1 MMKLLRSVVLLGAIA
16 LGGSGVQAA
25 DNYPSRPITMLVGF
39 AAGGITDSTA
49 RMLAEE
55 LSKAL
60 GQTVIVDNRPGAG
73 GNIAAAELAR
83 AKPDGYTIMLAS
95 PGQLVVNPLTQ
106 ESLGYDRDT
115 QFTLISLANESP
127 FVFVVPPNSPFNSV
141 EELVAWGKENKGKL
155 TFGSPGLGTTMHIGG
170 EMLNV
175 FAGLD
180 AVHVPYRGGAQSTTD
195 LMAGRIDFMIDSFG
209 AVSSYIRS
217 NQLKL
222 LAVASADTL
231 PEFPD
236 VPTLAE
242 SYPGLAVSSWLGLVA
257 PPNVPDDIVA
267 KLAEAMQQAVTTP
280 RYIEMLENRGSRSAR
295 IGPEAFRTHLE
306 RERKRVEDTIV
317 KAGLKLE
324 G

>member
-1 MMKLLRSVVLLGAIA
+1 
-16 LGGSGVQAA
+16 
-25 DNYPSRPITMLVGF
+25 
-39 AAGGITDSTA
+39 
-49 RMLAEE
+49 
-55 LSKAL
+55 
-60 GQTVIVDNRPGAG
+60 
-73 GNIAAAELAR
+73 
-83 AKPDGYTIMLAS
+83 
-95 PGQLVVNPLTQ
+95 Q

-155 TFGSPGLGTTMHIGG
+155 TFGSPGLGTTKHIGG

-180 AVHVPYRGGAQSTTD
+180 AVHVPYRGRAQSTTD

-217 NQLKL
+217 NQLEL

-236 VPTLAE
+236 VPT
-242 SYPGLAVSSWLGLVA
+242 
-257 PPNVPDDIVA
+257 
-267 KLAEAMQQAVTTP
+267 
-280 RYIEMLENRGSRSAR
+280 
-295 IGPEAFRTHLE
+295 
-306 RERKRVEDTIV
+306 
-317 KAGLKLE
+317 
-324 G
+324 